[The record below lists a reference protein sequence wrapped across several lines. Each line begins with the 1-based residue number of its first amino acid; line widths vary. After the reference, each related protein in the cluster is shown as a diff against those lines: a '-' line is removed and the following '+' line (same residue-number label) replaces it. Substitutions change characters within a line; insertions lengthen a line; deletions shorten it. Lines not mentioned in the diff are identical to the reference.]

1 MADTVASLSGPD
13 DDCEPHTPGYE
24 RLRFNTLWNFFDSGC
39 LGYASLARITVWD
52 SGALTL
58 EPEGAI
64 LATASAALHEA
75 VLARGPLASPMGFA
89 RDGVG
94 RRGADNPNATPL
106 APSSKRVYPGGM
118 TIASDIPTDHWVDR
132 LLPAAARPYARLM
145 RLDRPIGTW
154 LLLLPCWWGLALGWR
169 TGPESG
175 DLWEIARLYLL
186 FSVGA
191 VVMRG
196 AGCTVNDLWDRDFDA
211 KVARTI
217 SRPIAYGDI
226 SIKQALIFLV
236 VQLLVGLAVLLQ
248 LNQASWIMG
257 VSVLALV
264 FTYPL
269 FKRVTYWPQFVLGLT
284 FNWGALMGW
293 VAVTGALGWPSV
305 ALYCAGIVWT
315 LGYDTIYA
323 HQDKT
328 DDALIGV
335 KSSALALGDR
345 TVRFLW
351 IFYGLT
357 MTGLIVAGWIAGLPV
372 YFYLLLIP
380 AAAQLSWQAWRLN
393 IDDPKDCLAKFRSN
407 RYFGYIITVAILVG

>member
-1 MADTVASLSGPD
+1 
-13 DDCEPHTPGYE
+13 
-24 RLRFNTLWNFFDSGC
+24 
-39 LGYASLARITVWD
+39 
-52 SGALTL
+52 
-58 EPEGAI
+58 
-64 LATASAALHEA
+64 
-75 VLARGPLASPMGFA
+75 
-89 RDGVG
+89 
-94 RRGADNPNATPL
+94 
-106 APSSKRVYPGGM
+106 M
-118 TIASDIPTDHWVDR
+118 TDASDIPIDHWVNH
-132 LLPAAARPYARLM
+132 LLPAAWRPYARLM

-169 TGPESG
+169 GGPEVVE
-175 DLWEIARLYLL
+175 LWEMARLYLL

-217 SRPIAYGDI
+217 NRPIAYGDI
-226 SIKQALIFLV
+226 SVKRALVFLI
-236 VQLLVGLAVLLQ
+236 VQLLVGLTILLQ
-248 LNQASWIMG
+248 LNQASWVLG

-293 VAVTGALGWPSV
+293 VAVTGGMAWPPV
-305 ALYCAGIVWT
+305 LLYCAGIVWT

-335 KSSALALGDR
+335 KSSALALGDK

-351 IFYGLT
+351 GFYGLT
-357 MTGLIVAGWIAGLPV
+357 MAGLIAAGWIAGLGPA
-372 YFYLLLIP
+372 FYLLLIP
-380 AAAQLSWQAWRLN
+380 AAKQLAWQAWRVN
-393 IDDPKDCLAKFRSN
+393 IDDPKDCHAKFKSN
-407 RYFGYIITVAILVG
+407 RYFGYIVTAAILAG

>member
-1 MADTVASLSGPD
+1 MPADS
-13 DDCEPHTPGYE
+13 
-24 RLRFNTLWNFFDSGC
+24 
-39 LGYASLARITVWD
+39 
-52 SGALTL
+52 
-58 EPEGAI
+58 
-64 LATASAALHEA
+64 
-75 VLARGPLASPMGFA
+75 
-89 RDGVG
+89 
-94 RRGADNPNATPL
+94 
-106 APSSKRVYPGGM
+106 
-118 TIASDIPTDHWVDR
+118 WVDR
-132 LLPAAARPYARLM
+132 LLPAPWRPYARLM

-169 TGPESG
+169 AGPEVV
-175 DLWEIARLYLL
+175 DLWEMARLYLL

-226 SIKQALIFLV
+226 NVRQALVFLV
-236 VQLLVGLAVLLQ
+236 AQLLVGLAILLQ

-284 FNWGALMGW
+284 FNWGALIGW
-293 VAVTGALGWPSV
+293 VAVTGALAWPSV
-305 ALYCAGIVWT
+305 VLYCAGIVWT

-328 DDALIGV
+328 DDAMIGV
-335 KSSALALGDR
+335 KSSALALGND
-345 TVRFLW
+345 TGRFLW

-357 MTGLIVAGWIAGLPV
+357 MAGLVVCGWVAGLGGF
-372 YFYLLLIP
+372 YYLLLIP
-380 AAAQLSWQAWRLN
+380 AAVQLAWQASRVD
-393 IDDPKDCLAKFRSN
+393 IEDPRNCLAMFKSN
-407 RYFGYIITVAILVG
+407 RNFGLIVTLAIVFG